1 MSNNEINNGSQT
13 LDVRGLR
20 CPLPILKAKKAL
32 AHVQAGTVLTVL
44 TTDRSAPED
53 FTAFCRQ
60 TGHQL
65 LSCEELTEA
74 AETQNNAAQVQ
85 TVYQIMVKH
94 R

>member
-32 AHVQAGTVLTVL
+32 AQMQTGTVLTVL
-44 TTDRSAPED
+44 TTDHSAPED

-65 LSCEELTEA
+65 LSCEELPKSAEIRNEATE
-74 AETQNNAAQVQ
+74 T
-85 TVYQIMVKH
+85 TYQIVVKH